1 MPTGRGFLVTIE
13 GGEGAGKS
21 TQLARLA
28 AWLEGMGLDVV
39 RTREPG
45 GTQGAEAIRD
55 LLVEGAVERWEPL
68 TELLLFAAARAD
80 HLARLIEPAIARG
93 AIVLCDRYIDSTRV
107 YQGLAGEVGLE
118 LVDRLHR
125 EVLGG
130 RFPDLTIL
138 LDLPV
143 ATGLERRKA
152 EGGGSRF
159 EAKGQAYHERVRQ
172 GFLELARREPQRFL
186 TVDAARGIDAVGD
199 DVRLGVR
206 HRLGLDAS

>member
-1 MPTGRGFLVTIE
+1 VPTGCGSLVTIE

-21 TQLARLA
+21 TQLGRLA
-28 AWLEGMGLDVV
+28 AWLEGMDLDVV

-130 RFPDLTIL
+130 RIPDLTIL

-159 EAKGQAYHERVRQ
+159 EAKGKAYHERVRQ
-172 GFLELARREPQRFL
+172 GFLELARREPRRFL

-199 DVRLGVR
+199 DVRLGVGQ
-206 HRLGLDAS
+206 RLGLDAS